1 MPKYLD
7 DIALTPQTEGGFVW
21 RSRFESGRLPA
32 FARAIQ
38 DEGGQL
44 LALWGSDDR
53 HLGHNFTVHVA
64 FLSSVGLIWTTS
76 ELDGEQPAYPDL
88 AHIFPQAD
96 RMQRAAF
103 DLLGIR
109 ALDAVDG
116 RAWLRHAAWAEDAFP
131 LRKDFPA
138 HAACHSPRPE
148 TGPYPFIRVEGE
160 GVHEIAVGPIHA
172 ATIEPGHFRFSVI
185 GDRILRLEERL
196 GYTHKGTEKRFA
208 GLDLATGAKLA
219 GRVSGDSHTAF
230 AWAYCMAV
238 ETATACSVPERA
250 TWLRALFL
258 EMERVAN
265 HLGDLGFLGND
276 VALTFGFVQFWRLK
290 EDWMRMSA
298 RLFGHRYLFDMLLPG
313 GVATDIDAHG
323 RAELDALCKRITGEV
338 QTLRHIYDEHTGLQD
353 RFANTGIVAPDM
365 AARLGLTGLA
375 GRASSQAWDARVQ
388 FPCAPYD
395 RLDVNMALQK
405 SGDVLARAEVRF
417 TEVFESLRLIR
428 QLLEQLPAG
437 ALRAPCTQAAGV
449 CEGLG
454 WVEGWRGP
462 VIVAVRIGA
471 DGRLDRVHPHDPSW
485 QNWPLVEVGVLGNI
499 VPDFPLIN
507 KSFNLSYSGPDL

>member
-1 MPKYLD
+1 M
-7 DIALTPQTEGGFVW
+7 I
-21 RSRFESGRLPA
+21 
-32 FARAIQ
+32 
-38 DEGGQL
+38 
-44 LALWGSDDR
+44 
-53 HLGHNFTVHVA
+53 
-64 FLSSVGLIWTTS
+64 
-76 ELDGEQPAYPDL
+76 
-88 AHIFPQAD
+88 
-96 RMQRAAF
+96 
-103 DLLGIR
+103 
-109 ALDAVDG
+109 
-116 RAWLRHAAWAEDAFP
+116 
-131 LRKDFPA
+131 
-138 HAACHSPRPE
+138 
-148 TGPYPFIRVEGE
+148 
-160 GVHEIAVGPIHA
+160 
-172 ATIEPGHFRFSVI
+172 
-185 GDRILRLEERL
+185 
-196 GYTHKGTEKRFA
+196 
-208 GLDLATGAKLA
+208 
-219 GRVSGDSHTAF
+219 
-230 AWAYCMAV
+230 
-238 ETATACSVPERA
+238 
-250 TWLRALFL
+250 
-258 EMERVAN
+258 
-265 HLGDLGFLGND
+265 
-276 VALTFGFVQFWRLK
+276 
-290 EDWMRMSA
+290 
-298 RLFGHRYLFDMLLPG
+298 LPG
-313 GVATDIDAHG
+313 GVATDIDARG
-323 RAELDALCKRITGEV
+323 QAELDALCERIAGEV
-338 QTLRHIYDEHTGLQD
+338 QTLRHIYDEHTALQD

-462 VIVAVRIGA
+462 VIVAVRIGT

>member
-1 MPKYLD
+1 MPKHLD

-21 RSRFESGRLPA
+21 RSRLEPGRLPA

-53 HLGHNFTVHVA
+53 HLGRNFTVHVA

-116 RAWLRHAAWAEDAFP
+116 RAWLRHSAWTEDEFP

-138 HAACHSPRPE
+138 HAARRSPRPE
-148 TGPYPFIRVEGE
+148 TDPYPFIRVEGE

-196 GYTHKGTEKRFA
+196 GYTHKGTEKRFE

-250 TWLRALFL
+250 IWLRALFL

-298 RLFGHRYLFDMLLPG
+298 RLFGHRYLFDMHPSRRGRDGHRCARQGRAGCPVRAHRG
-313 GVATDIDAHG
+313 GGADPQAHLRRAHRPAGSLRQHRHRCTGHG
-323 RAELDALCKRITGEV
+323 RAPGPDRTGRTR
-338 QTLRHIYDEHTGLQD
+338 QQ
-353 RFANTGIVAPDM
+353 
-365 AARLGLTGLA
+365 
-375 GRASSQAWDARVQ
+375 
-388 FPCAPYD
+388 
-395 RLDVNMALQK
+395 
-405 SGDVLARAEVRF
+405 SGVGCARAVPVR
-417 TEVFESLRLIR
+417 TVR
-428 QLLEQLPAG
+428 PARREHG
-437 ALRAPCTQAAGV
+437 AAEIAAMSWRAPRCASPRCSSRCG
-449 CEGLG
+449 
-454 WVEGWRGP
+454 
-462 VIVAVRIGA
+462 
-471 DGRLDRVHPHDPSW
+471 
-485 QNWPLVEVGVLGNI
+485 
-499 VPDFPLIN
+499 
-507 KSFNLSYSGPDL
+507 